1 MSVALRQP
9 TLASAPSP
17 SFCDGRKFS
26 EVEQA
31 VLWTLLQQGPQC
43 PSSDLLDKAAQHRT
57 WPQVTLRQINRWRA
71 RWQLSRGKGRPCQPL
86 ALAPMSAEGAVVC
99 LTPRLPFAGVH
110 LFARWLD
117 QLGAFVPVVAGLKEA
132 ISAHQ
137 RTHPDEDFALLHH
150 RDVTLGRRFQALVLA
165 PLLGIERLSAFDTHE
180 HPLETLIGS
189 RYQYTTL
196 SQFLGQLERLDAG
209 PSLLPCLLPAQG
221 GRLTYVDGHMIA
233 YWSRKAMHK
242 GKITMRGRIMA
253 GSQAVISHDERGQ
266 AVYAAYY
273 PPDMPLSQM
282 ILAYCEQVA
291 LATGSDL
298 FVIDRAVNS
307 KAMAQ
312 GFDEAGLGVLCMLD
326 DNEHHGLESFEA
338 TQVGTLEDGTQLYQ
352 GPWKPV
358 REGDPREF
366 VIVEPQEGKTLVY
379 WGSPKVKAELEAHQ
393 WPEVYRARTE
403 IQENAFKR
411 MIDHGALDI
420 NVGRKT
426 ILGPDRHQ
434 QRKQDQLDA
443 SLESAQKRVEK
454 KSLALEAKREQVAQS
469 EAQGHG
475 KRLEQRQRATA
486 VVEEKL
492 SKAKQHEAQLPEQVD
507 GFEAPKE
514 RADRDMRKQTIMT
527 IRTLLLENLLQA
539 FMSVLLA

>member
-1 MSVALRQP
+1 
-9 TLASAPSP
+9 
-17 SFCDGRKFS
+17 
-26 EVEQA
+26 
-31 VLWTLLQQGPQC
+31 
-43 PSSDLLDKAAQHRT
+43 
-57 WPQVTLRQINRWRA
+57 
-71 RWQLSRGKGRPCQPL
+71 
-86 ALAPMSAEGAVVC
+86 MSAEGAVVC

-273 PPDMPLSQM
+273 PPDTPLSQM

-298 FVIDRAVNS
+298 FVIDRAV
-307 KAMAQ
+307 
-312 GFDEAGLGVLCMLD
+312 
-326 DNEHHGLESFEA
+326 
-338 TQVGTLEDGTQLYQ
+338 
-352 GPWKPV
+352 GP
-358 REGDPREF
+358 
-366 VIVEPQEGKTLVY
+366 
-379 WGSPKVKAELEAHQ
+379 
-393 WPEVYRARTE
+393 
-403 IQENAFKR
+403 
-411 MIDHGALDI
+411 
-420 NVGRKT
+420 
-426 ILGPDRHQ
+426 
-434 QRKQDQLDA
+434 
-443 SLESAQKRVEK
+443 
-454 KSLALEAKREQVAQS
+454 
-469 EAQGHG
+469 
-475 KRLEQRQRATA
+475 
-486 VVEEKL
+486 
-492 SKAKQHEAQLPEQVD
+492 
-507 GFEAPKE
+507 
-514 RADRDMRKQTIMT
+514 
-527 IRTLLLENLLQA
+527 
-539 FMSVLLA
+539 